1 MKFQEIHHYMNY
13 QLNLEA
19 TIVLNRKVTF
29 GSKYNLLSHLKI
41 HLLLIGLINAVTK
54 EIIMP

>member
-41 HLLLIGLINAVTK
+41 HLL
-54 EIIMP
+54 